1 MPESTV
7 FLFANASNVSRIK
20 AEVALSAYI
29 SERDKK
35 RFCNSPEAYC
45 RTDVDFSV
53 SIYSENQLINKSL
66 EGIGKSSKSSNDLD
80 ITTTIM
86 IDEPPG
92 CSANITDDK
101 NESVAIN
108 DNCDS
113 KDEVIWKVGQK
124 FTSIELVEACK
135 TNYELKRHCQLVKSK
150 VRSLEAA
157 KKRISKR
164 IALANMALHY
174 QTLQFVCKFSGKSS
188 QPELERKR
196 KTKSFRCG
204 CPFEIVLELSVDNQ
218 HLQVVRVQEEH
229 NHLVSQELYKH
240 LPKQTTLSPD
250 MMKNVKEAIQLKA
263 NSKHLQQKIELSSGK
278 KCILK
283 DIANLR
289 QYSKVSFSDK

>member
-1 MPESTV
+1 MIF
-7 FLFANASNVSRIK
+7 FLI
-20 AEVALSAYI
+20 
-29 SERDKK
+29 
-35 RFCNSPEAYC
+35 
-45 RTDVDFSV
+45 
-53 SIYSENQLINKSL
+53 Q
-66 EGIGKSSKSSNDLD
+66 
-80 ITTTIM
+80 IT
-86 IDEPPG
+86 
-92 CSANITDDK
+92 SDK
-101 NESVAIN
+101 NESVGIN

-157 KKRISKR
+157 KKRIPKR

-229 NHLVSQELYKH
+229 NHLVSQELYEH
-240 LPKQTTLSPD
+240 LPKQRTLSPD

-289 QYSKVSFSDK
+289 QYSKVSFSDNEIYDIAEFLKQRKGSVVEVLVDSDKKFKGLFFQDSQMQKMYERYPEIINLFVSLVRLILIFFKTIFR

>member
-1 MPESTV
+1 MIF
-7 FLFANASNVSRIK
+7 FLI
-20 AEVALSAYI
+20 
-29 SERDKK
+29 
-35 RFCNSPEAYC
+35 
-45 RTDVDFSV
+45 
-53 SIYSENQLINKSL
+53 Q
-66 EGIGKSSKSSNDLD
+66 
-80 ITTTIM
+80 IT
-86 IDEPPG
+86 
-92 CSANITDDK
+92 SDK
-101 NESVAIN
+101 NESVGIN

-157 KKRISKR
+157 KKRIPKR

-229 NHLVSQELYKH
+229 NHLVSQELYEH
-240 LPKQTTLSPD
+240 LPKQRTLSPD

-289 QYSKVSFSDK
+289 QYSKVSFSDNEIYDIAEFLKQRKGSVVEVLVDSDKKFKGLFFQDSQMQKMYERYPEIINLFVSLFTLLSKRNYLRENGYHFSR